1 MSIDT
6 FIFSNERKDRLRRH
20 LLFWLAYCSYFY
32 IQSIPPKSF
41 PEFFIGKTYFIAL
54 MNLVCFA
61 PVFIGAVYVFIYYLL
76 PRTLQR
82 KKYWPFIFAFLLV
95 YVLGS
100 AINYFMAALFL
111 HWTSYFPLTLEHR
124 MEMGNFNTRWGMV
137 IATVALGIKL
147 SKNFYL
153 QQKENLELLKRKTQ
167 SEMQLEKARIHPEML
182 LRSLNSIY
190 TGEATKAPSMIL
202 GLSELLS
209 YSLYEIESQWV
220 PLKKELLELKH
231 LLSLEDSN
239 DDSVINYTFQVKG
252 MVSEQLIVPMTIVKL
267 VEQALTLLY
276 KWDCHTAFL
285 NIGIEIKKE
294 MLFLK
299 LSVVFN
305 SCIGHDMSE
314 WHSFIN
320 CAKHRMNNYYKGED
334 FQIATKE
341 FASEYS
347 LTLDLRL
354 VDQCSGSNSLN
365 TRVYESA

>member
-54 MNLVCFA
+54 MNLICFA
-61 PVFIGAVYVFIYYLL
+61 PVFIGAVYFFIYYLL

-82 KKYWPFIFAFLLV
+82 KKYGLFVFGFLLV

-100 AINYFMAALFL
+100 AVNYFTATLFL
-111 HWTSYFPLTLEHR
+111 YCTGYFPMTLEHKI
-124 MEMGNFNTRWGMV
+124 EMGNFNTRWGMV

-153 QQKENLELLKRKTQ
+153 QQKENLELLKRRTQ

-182 LRSLNSIY
+182 LRSLDSIY
-190 TGEATKAPSMIL
+190 TCEATHAPSMIL
-202 GLSELLS
+202 ELSELLS
-209 YSLYEIESQWV
+209 YSIYEMESQWV

-231 LLSLEDSN
+231 LLSLEEHST
-239 DDSVINYTFQVKG
+239 DSVINIYLQVKG
-252 MVSEQLIVPMTIVKL
+252 MVSDQLIVPMTIVKL
-267 VEQALTLLY
+267 VEDTLSLLH
-276 KWDCHTAFL
+276 KWDCHTAVL
-285 NIGIEIKKE
+285 NIQIEIKNE
-294 MLFLK
+294 RLFLK
-299 LSVVFN
+299 LSVVSN
-305 SCIGHDMSE
+305 NCIGHETSE

-320 CAKHRMNNYYKGED
+320 GAKHRMNNYYKGED

-354 VDQCSGSNSLN
+354 VDQFSGSKSVN
-365 TRVYESA
+365 TKVYESA